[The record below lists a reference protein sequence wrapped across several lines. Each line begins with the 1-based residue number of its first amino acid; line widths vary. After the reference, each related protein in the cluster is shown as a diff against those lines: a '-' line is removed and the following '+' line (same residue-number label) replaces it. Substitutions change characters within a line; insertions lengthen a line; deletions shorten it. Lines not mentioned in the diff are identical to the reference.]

1 MLYSILKN
9 SQETRTGF
17 NMKKFNTG
25 RCFIADR
32 TKPYQVNHPSYG
44 DLVYD
49 TENNVLAVA
58 TRIKLTIK

>member
-1 MLYSILKN
+1 
-9 SQETRTGF
+9 
-17 NMKKFNTG
+17 MKKFNTG